1 MLPSYP
7 AIFDNERVF
16 TTLKGKIRRITV
28 SGIPDASPEKGLHS
42 MNRFRCRYFF
52 CRVVLQDLKAASVA
66 RCLLLLFVGFLSF
79 GVAAS
84 GPLRGQTPS
93 RITQEIDVSQMQ
105 VLPAHHPQWAMP
117 ANEVNAVPADLKM
130 GPLTIVLARS
140 AVQEQAF
147 LQLLA
152 DQQDPTS
159 PDYHHWL
166 TPEQAGARFG
176 LSQADLD
183 AVSGWLTSQGLQVNW
198 VSPSRMLI
206 NFSGAAADM
215 NRAFQTEFRS
225 YKVNGEQRISVSSD
239 PMIPRA
245 LAPVVRAV
253 RGLYTVDERPQHQ
266 ARTVQLAAPEN
277 TSLSGNHYLAPAD
290 FATIY
295 DLPSGLTGAG
305 VTIGIVGESRT
316 NFADFD
322 IFRQRT
328 LSTFPN
334 PTEIVP
340 TAYGGVD
347 PGPALTAPPGAGV
360 STSDQVEAT
369 LDITRAGSVAPGAQL
384 LLVTASASSGG
395 IGVDA
400 EYLIYST
407 PVPAQIMSISFGA
420 CELNAG
426 SAATAFWETMLQQA
440 ASEGISTFISS
451 GDSGASGCDA
461 HGGAP
466 PANPLANSIN
476 YLCAS
481 GYATCVGG
489 SEFNDAANPSQYW
502 NSTNGPGL
510 LTALSYIPEGGWNDP
525 LSSGSTTEVSSSGGG
540 VSIYVA
546 TPAWQVGAGVPAGR
560 SGRYTPDISLSGSC
574 HDGYFVCLAASGGS
588 CATGSGG
595 TYSFLDVCGT
605 SASAPSMAGITAL
618 LDQKLGTAQGS
629 INQALYA
636 MAAAFPAVFHDI
648 TVASSGVTGCS
659 VNTPSMC
666 NNSIPSPT
674 SLTGGQAGYLVS
686 NGYDEVTGLGSLD
699 VSSFFSNYVTRF
711 APSLTL
717 TPSASSITI
726 TQPLTVSVSVGAI
739 GGLATPTGSV
749 ALTSGSYNSGAIV
762 LNSGNANINI
772 LAGALASG
780 TDTLTVTYTPD
791 SSSSALYASVA
802 NTTSVTVVPPGFQIV
817 GSSVTVSKGAAGG
830 STITVTPSGGF
841 TGNVTLTAVITSS
854 PSGAQ
859 YSPTL
864 SFGSTS
870 PVSITGITAQT
881 ATLTISTTAATS
893 GALVYPAR
901 LGTRWYAAG
910 GAAFACILLFCV
922 PTRQRRS
929 RTIIGMFA
937 LLFAFAGGALSC
949 GGGGSSG
956 GGGGGGGGGTP
967 GTTSGTYTITVTATS
982 GSTTATSTV
991 TLTVQ

>member
-1 MLPSYP
+1 
-7 AIFDNERVF
+7 
-16 TTLKGKIRRITV
+16 
-28 SGIPDASPEKGLHS
+28 
-42 MNRFRCRYFF
+42 
-52 CRVVLQDLKAASVA
+52 
-66 RCLLLLFVGFLSF
+66 
-79 GVAAS
+79 
-84 GPLRGQTPS
+84 
-93 RITQEIDVSQMQ
+93 
-105 VLPAHHPQWAMP
+105 
-117 ANEVNAVPADLKM
+117 
-130 GPLTIVLARS
+130 
-140 AVQEQAF
+140 
-147 LQLLA
+147 
-152 DQQDPTS
+152 
-159 PDYHHWL
+159 
-166 TPEQAGARFG
+166 
-176 LSQADLD
+176 
-183 AVSGWLTSQGLQVNW
+183 
-198 VSPSRMLI
+198 
-206 NFSGAAADM
+206 
-215 NRAFQTEFRS
+215 
-225 YKVNGEQRISVSSD
+225 
-239 PMIPRA
+239 
-245 LAPVVRAV
+245 
-253 RGLYTVDERPQHQ
+253 
-266 ARTVQLAAPEN
+266 
-277 TSLSGNHYLAPAD
+277 
-290 FATIY
+290 
-295 DLPSGLTGAG
+295 
-305 VTIGIVGESRT
+305 
-316 NFADFD
+316 
-322 IFRQRT
+322 
-328 LSTFPN
+328 
-334 PTEIVP
+334 
-340 TAYGGVD
+340 
-347 PGPALTAPPGAGV
+347 
-360 STSDQVEAT
+360 
-369 LDITRAGSVAPGAQL
+369 
-384 LLVTASASSGG
+384 
-395 IGVDA
+395 
-400 EYLIYST
+400 
-407 PVPAQIMSISFGA
+407 
-420 CELNAG
+420 
-426 SAATAFWETMLQQA
+426 
-440 ASEGISTFISS
+440 
-451 GDSGASGCDA
+451 
-461 HGGAP
+461 
-466 PANPLANSIN
+466 
-476 YLCAS
+476 
-481 GYATCVGG
+481 
-489 SEFNDAANPSQYW
+489 
-502 NSTNGPGL
+502 
-510 LTALSYIPEGGWNDP
+510 
-525 LSSGSTTEVSSSGGG
+525 
-540 VSIYVA
+540 
-546 TPAWQVGAGVPAGR
+546 
-560 SGRYTPDISLSGSC
+560 
-574 HDGYFVCLAASGGS
+574 
-588 CATGSGG
+588 
-595 TYSFLDVCGT
+595 
-605 SASAPSMAGITAL
+605 MAGITAL

-956 GGGGGGGGGTP
+956 GGGGGGGTP